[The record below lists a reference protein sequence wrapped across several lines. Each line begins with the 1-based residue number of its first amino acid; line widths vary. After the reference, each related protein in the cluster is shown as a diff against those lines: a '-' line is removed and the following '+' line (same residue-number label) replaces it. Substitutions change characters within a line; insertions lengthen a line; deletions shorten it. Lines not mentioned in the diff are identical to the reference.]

1 MAEYQTQSI
10 SREKFLI
17 IAINL
22 LHKTLVEA
30 ARTEAKNAFKVLTE
44 GKALA
49 LSNVRMEDQSIVR
62 FDVQLDDSEFV
73 GNLNFGAFKTSLAL
87 LISNLLEALQAQK
100 NVPVFTAQDS
110 SEMLMFG
117 VTAVTYE
124 DKQPNVMVLGSDSG
138 TGQATVALK
147 LMYLDPAQFAE
158 AAPGD
163 DQSA

>member
-1 MAEYQTQSI
+1 MADYQTQSI
-10 SREKFLI
+10 SREKFLV

-22 LHKTLVEA
+22 LHKSLVDA
-30 ARTEAKNAFKVLTE
+30 ARTDAKNVFKELAE
-44 GKALA
+44 GKTHALT
-49 LSNVRMEDQSIVR
+49 NVRMENKSIVR

-87 LISNLLEALQAQK
+87 LISNLSEALQAEK
-100 NVPVFTAQDS
+100 NIPVFTAQDS
-110 SEMLMFG
+110 PEMLMFG

-124 DKQPNVMVLGSDSG
+124 DEQPNVMVLGSDSG

-163 DQSA
+163 QST

>member
-22 LHKTLVEA
+22 LHKSLVEA
-30 ARTEAKNAFKVLTE
+30 SRTDAKNAFKVLSE

-62 FDVQLDDSEFV
+62 FDVQLDGSEFV

-87 LISNLLEALQAQK
+87 LISNLSQALQAEK
-100 NVPVFTAQDS
+100 NIPAFTAQDGP
-110 SEMLMFG
+110 EMLMFG

-124 DKQPNVMVLGSDSG
+124 DSQPNVMVLGSDSG
-138 TGQATVALK
+138 SEQASVKLK
-147 LMYLDPAQFAE
+147 LMYLDPAQFADE
-158 AAPGD
+158 GPAGA
-163 DQSA
+163 SA

>member
-22 LHKTLVEA
+22 LHKSLVEA
-30 ARTEAKNAFKVLTE
+30 NRTDAKNAFKVLTE
-44 GKALA
+44 GKSLV

-62 FDVQLDDSEFV
+62 FDVQLDGSEFV

-87 LISNLLEALQAQK
+87 LISNLSQALQAEK
-100 NVPVFTAQDS
+100 DIPAFTAQDGP
-110 SEMLMFG
+110 ETMMFG

-124 DKQPNVMVLGSDSG
+124 DNQPNVMVLGSDSG
-138 TGQATVALK
+138 TEQASVQLK
-147 LMYLDPAQFAE
+147 LMYLDPAQFATQE
-158 AAPGD
+158 TSG
-163 DQSA
+163 Q